1 MYSRRFGGKVTKFG
15 TSGMLYRSN
24 KLMYD
29 RESNTLWHQFL
40 GTPAVGQLVG
50 SGIQLKLIPS
60 LVTTWQDW
68 LESQPDTTVLSID
81 TGVYPRGSYNR
92 EGDPRSIYFDYRSD
106 PDTMFPLPHRSDVLR
121 TKDQVLGLKL
131 NGRSKAYPLNALLDQ
146 PVINDSLGAKNV
158 VVVTS
163 PGGAARAY
171 LRGQYQFSSPETSA
185 GADGEV
191 SLRDQQGRQWQAGED
206 ALVLAEDPS
215 QRLERLPGHMAYWF
229 GWLAF
234 NPDTEVYNGVAPSP

>member
-1 MYSRRFGGKVTKFG
+1 MYSRRVGDKVTEFG

-29 RESNTLWHQFL
+29 RDSNTLWHQFL
-40 GTPAVGQLVG
+40 GVPAVGPLVG
-50 SGIQLKLIPS
+50 SGIKLKLIPS

-68 LESQPDTTVLSID
+68 LEIHPDTTVLSID
-81 TGVYPRGSYNR
+81 TGVYPRESYEP

-106 PDTMFPLPHRSDVLR
+106 PETMFPVPQRSSVLR

-131 NGRSKAYPLNALLDQ
+131 NGQSKAYPLNALLDQ
-146 PVINDSLGAKNV
+146 PVINDSLGTQNV

-163 PGGAARAY
+163 SGGAARAY
-171 LRGQYQFSSPETSA
+171 RRGQYQFSSAETSA
-185 GADGEV
+185 GAEGV
-191 SLRDQQGRQWQAGED
+191 TPLRDQQGRQWQAGEE
-206 ALVLAEDPS
+206 ALVLAEDPT

-229 GWLAF
+229 GWFAF
-234 NPDTEVYNGVAPSP
+234 NPDTEVYSGVAPSP